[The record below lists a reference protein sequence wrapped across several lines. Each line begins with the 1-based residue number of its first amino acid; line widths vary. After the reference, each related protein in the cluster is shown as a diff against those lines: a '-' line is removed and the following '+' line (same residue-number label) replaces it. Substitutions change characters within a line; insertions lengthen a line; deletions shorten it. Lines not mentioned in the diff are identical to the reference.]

1 MVGRSKVGSNQ
12 SSGVMSDEILI
23 QTFIEEFFHGN
34 IALLSNP
41 HLRTEPLF
49 DSMQLLSASDGVIA
63 TAKLKSTPMEMIVR
77 HGSALGELM
86 HQSLLRQMFY
96 PMLKAPA
103 EGCYIYR
110 FCEPPEGYSLQCA
123 TAKDLWRA
131 CWGRGFGVRSGIPMD
146 LLVWRKGPPGSK
158 ETWYSL
164 KGMECDNGQLTI
176 KLLGWTDTVIGTDLI
191 VWARQISAIQS
202 NKSNST
208 PTQRTG
214 SAAQSELRTDMRN
227 HPPFR
232 Q

>member
-1 MVGRSKVGSNQ
+1 MVGHTKVGANQ
-12 SSGVMSDEILI
+12 SSGFMSDEILV

-86 HQSLLRQMFY
+86 HQSLLMQMFY

-164 KGMECDNGQLTI
+164 KGMDCDNGQLTI
-176 KLLGWTDTVIGTDLI
+176 KLLGWMDAVMGTDLI

-202 NKSNST
+202 NST
-208 PTQRTG
+208 SQRMGTASKAG
-214 SAAQSELRTDMRN
+214 DRADIRN

>member
-1 MVGRSKVGSNQ
+1 MVGHTEVGANR

-49 DSMQLLSASDGVIA
+49 DSMQLLSSADGVIA

-77 HGSALGELM
+77 HGTALGELM
-86 HQSLLRQMFY
+86 HQLLLKQMFY

-110 FCEPPEGYSLQCA
+110 FCEPPEGYFLQCA

-164 KGMECDNGQLTI
+164 KGMDCDNGQLTI
-176 KLLGWTDTVIGTDLI
+176 KLLGWTDAVMGTDLL
-191 VWARQISAIQS
+191 VWARQISASQPSSTHQRMGS
-202 NKSNST
+202 N
-208 PTQRTG
+208 G
-214 SAAQSELRTDMRN
+214 SQAEIRTDMRS
-227 HPPFR
+227 HLPFR

>member
-1 MVGRSKVGSNQ
+1 MVGHTEVGAHQ

-49 DSMQLLSASDGVIA
+49 DSMQLLSSLEGVIA

-77 HGSALGELM
+77 HGTALGELM
-86 HQSLLRQMFY
+86 HHSLLNQSFY

-110 FCEPPEGYSLQCA
+110 FCEPPEGYFLQCA

-164 KGMECDNGQLTI
+164 KGMDCDNGQLTI
-176 KLLGWTDTVIGTDLI
+176 KMLGWADAVMGTDLV
-191 VWARQISAIQS
+191 VWARQISTSQPS
-202 NKSNST
+202 NT
-208 PTQRTG
+208 HQRTG
-214 SAAQSELRTDMRN
+214 SAYHANVRTDVRSS
-227 HPPFR
+227 HLPFR

>member
-1 MVGRSKVGSNQ
+1 MVGHTEVGANQ

-49 DSMQLLSASDGVIA
+49 DSMQLLSPLEGVIA
-63 TAKLKSTPMEMIVR
+63 TAKIKSTPMEMIVR
-77 HGSALGELM
+77 HGTALGELV
-86 HQSLLRQMFY
+86 HQSLLKQMFY

-110 FCEPPEGYSLQCA
+110 FCEPPEGYFLQCA

-131 CWGRGFGVRSGIPMD
+131 CWGRGFSMRSGIPMD

-164 KGMECDNGQLTI
+164 KGMDCDNGQLTI
-176 KLLGWTDTVIGTDLI
+176 KLLGWTDAVLGTDLV
-191 VWARQISAIQS
+191 VWARQTSVSQPG
-202 NKSNST
+202 ST
-208 PTQRTG
+208 HQRMG
-214 SAAQSELRTDMRN
+214 SASQANLRTDMRS
-227 HPPFR
+227 HPFR

>member
-1 MVGRSKVGSNQ
+1 MVGRTKVGANQ
-12 SSGVMSDEILI
+12 SSGIMSDEILV

-49 DSMQLLSASDGVIA
+49 GSMQLLSASEGVIA

-77 HGSALGELM
+77 HGPALGELM
-86 HQSLLRQMFY
+86 HQSLLKQMFY

-164 KGMECDNGQLTI
+164 KGMDCDNGQLTI
-176 KLLGWTDTVIGTDLI
+176 KLLGWTDAVMGTDLV
-191 VWARQISAIQS
+191 VWARQISTIQAS
-202 NKSNST
+202 ST
-208 PTQRTG
+208 NQRMG
-214 SAAQSELRTDMRN
+214 GASQANIRADMRN
-227 HPPFR
+227 PPPFR